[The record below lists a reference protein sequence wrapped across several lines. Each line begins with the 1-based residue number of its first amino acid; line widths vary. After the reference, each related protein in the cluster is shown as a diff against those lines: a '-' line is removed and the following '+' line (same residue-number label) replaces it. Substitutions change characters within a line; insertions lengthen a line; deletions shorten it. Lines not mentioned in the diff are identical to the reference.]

1 MKKIVSY
8 NVNGLRAALN
18 KGLAEWIQSE
28 KPDILCIQESKA
40 QKDQVDPGIFRG
52 LGYSDYWY
60 SAEKKG
66 YSGVIILSKE
76 KPDHVEYGMGIDE
89 YDHEGRAIRADFGD
103 WSFLNVYIPS
113 GTTGDIRQDFK
124 MIFLDRFLDY
134 LNQLRKERPGLLV
147 SGDFNIAHRE
157 IDIHNPVSNKNT
169 SGFLPEERA
178 WVDKFLE
185 SGFVDT
191 YRHMNPDTVA
201 YSWWSFRSN
210 ARAKNLG
217 WRLDYNMATAEL
229 ASRITTAGIMPEV
242 HHSDHCPAWVEL
254 DI

>member
-1 MKKIVSY
+1 MKKIFSY
-8 NVNGLRAALN
+8 NVNGVRAALN
-18 KGLAEWIQSE
+18 KGLADWLLTE

-40 QKDQVDPGIFRG
+40 QKEQVDTGIFQKV
-52 LGYSDYWY
+52 GYSDYWY

-66 YSGVIILSKE
+66 YSGVIILSRE
-76 KPDHVEYGMGIDE
+76 QPDHVEYGMGIDE
-89 YDHEGRAIRADFGD
+89 YDLEGRVIRADYGD

-113 GTTGDIRQDFK
+113 GTTGDVRQDFK
-124 MIFLDRFLDY
+124 MMFLERFLEY
-134 LNQLRKERPGLLV
+134 LGQLRKERPMLMV

-191 YRHMNPDTVA
+191 YRHMNPDVVG

-217 WRLDYNMATAEL
+217 WRLDYNMATSEL
-229 ASRITTAGIMPEV
+229 ATRIAGAGIMPEV

-254 DI
+254 DT